1 MKFLLLAGLFLSVA
15 AHAADPGIE
24 AFNKAFNDA
33 TLHMDSAAALA
44 LWEDDG
50 ATLMPMTAA
59 VVGKKALG
67 EFLDSLKKQFPGAQ
81 MKTFEMQCGGL
92 DQIGDVASEWCLE
105 HQVVDLGN
113 GKAPFEGRGR
123 MLLVLHRGAD
133 GKWRLRREMWQ
144 TLGSVS
150 GSNGTNARNASG
162 AASAASA
169 GK

>member
-1 MKFLLLAGLFLSVA
+1 MKFLLLAGLFTAAA
-15 AHAADPGIE
+15 AHAADPGID

-33 TLHMDSAAALA
+33 TAHMDSAAALA

-50 ATLMPMTAA
+50 ATLMPMTQAI
-59 VVGKKALG
+59 VGKKAIG
-67 EFLDSLKKQFPGAQ
+67 EFLGSLVKQFPAAQ

-92 DQIGDVASEWCLE
+92 DQVGDVASEWCIS
-105 HQVVDLGN
+105 HQVIDLGN
-113 GKAPFEGRGR
+113 GKPQYEGRGR

-144 TLGSVS
+144 TLGGS
-150 GSNGTNARNASG
+150 GSGTSSSSSAGNAS
-162 AASAASA
+162 SP